1 VGQARHACGI
11 DACTWT
17 ASRKDNLRQHRSKQH
32 GIKLSSKRLQQQE
45 GPLWIDSIEGSHNL
59 DVSLLRSS
67 SVGCLPDE
75 ETWTCAAFLQAAT
88 VGNLFVIEA
97 ALDAGMDI
105 NVVGD
110 DRSNALHCAARARQ
124 NSAVRY
130 LLEHGADQEAENSMQ
145 RSPMHEALL
154 SRSLE
159 IVDLLFHNG
168 AKLSDSKITQSCL
181 GQCGSI
187 DILNLCLADIV
198 ESITNDMLYGILA
211 SASTVGDIALVT
223 GILSLANK
231 NVDGSDTIHEQSANL
246 ILGTRLGPRRAD
258 PYWHLGINDRS
269 TYSPLH
275 LAAAE
280 GHLDVVKKLVYH
292 RFNFSKHIQGST
304 PVHLAARRGHIDVVE
319 FLLNQETMKIKR
331 IMGHYSLTPLHLAAR
346 NGKTEVTRLLLSRVD
361 FNVGQNNLDR
371 ETPLHLAARAGHLEV
386 VQLLLHNTY
395 HNEHRCRNRWGESP
409 LQLAA
414 VHGHLDVAQFLLDHE
429 EKQNPQGPI
438 RVVQQELRT
447 PLEILKSLLEHT
459 DFRNVNWS
467 DRYYA
472 GGLLHAAIR
481 KGASDCIQFLVCHEN
496 IDINLREGWPSKTP
510 LTFAAALGQADTVK
524 LLLQHKNIDVERRGY
539 YGSAL
544 ELARKR
550 GHGEIIELLLA
561 HGAKDIDNDALS
573 HGSIHTIADNTTIVR
588 PQLESFTN

>member
-1 VGQARHACGI
+1 M
-11 DACTWT
+11 
-17 ASRKDNLRQHRSKQH
+17 
-32 GIKLSSKRLQQQE
+32 IK
-45 GPLWIDSIEGSHNL
+45 GSHNL
-59 DVSLLRSS
+59 DVSHLRSS
-67 SVGCLPDE
+67 SVGRLPDE

-88 VGNLFVIEA
+88 VGNLFIIEA
-97 ALDAGMDI
+97 SLGAGM
-105 NVVGD
+105 NVNIVGD
-110 DRSNALHCAARARQ
+110 DGSTALHCATRAGQ
-124 NSAVRY
+124 NSAVQY
-130 LLEHGADQEAENSMQ
+130 LLEHGADREAKNDVQ
-145 RSPMHEALL
+145 RSPLHEALL
-154 SRSLE
+154 SRSWE
-159 IVDLLFHNG
+159 TVDLLFRDG
-168 AKLSDSKITQSCL
+168 AKLCDSKITRSCL
-181 GQCGSI
+181 SQCGSI
-187 DILNLCLADIV
+187 HILKLCLAHIRDSV
-198 ESITNDMLYGILA
+198 TNEMLYGILA
-211 SASTVGDIALVT
+211 SASKVGDVALVV
-223 GILSLANK
+223 GLLSLANK
-231 NVDGSDTIHEQSANL
+231 NLDGPNTICEHSASP
-246 ILGTRLGPRRAD
+246 ILETRLD
-258 PYWHLGINDRS
+258 PLRVDLYWHPETNDSRRF
-269 TYSPLH
+269 SPLH

-292 RFNFSKHIQGST
+292 RFDLNKNIQGST
-304 PVHLAARRGHIDVVE
+304 PVHLAARRGHTDVVE
-319 FLLNQETMKIKR
+319 FLLNQETINIKR
-331 IMGHYSLTPLHLAAR
+331 IMGHYKLTPLHLAAR
-346 NGKTEVTRLLLSRVD
+346 NGKTEVARLLLSRVD

-414 VHGHLDVAQFLLDHE
+414 VHGHLDVVQFLLDHE

-472 GGLLHAAIR
+472 GGLLYAAIR

-496 IDINLREGWPSKTP
+496 IDINLRGGWPSKTP
-510 LTFAAALGQADTVK
+510 LTLAAALGQADTVK

-588 PQLESFTN
+588 PQPESFTNQDPQACSNTSAKECSDAGSCSVGSDFE